1 MITTDTEKEFFE
13 VFGIKPVWYNCDYYK
28 IYKEYC
34 YKKDEECKN
43 CKLDVN
49 FRAQYPTITPEKLLY
64 LTAIASNYFEHIY
77 FGESFEQIKSTVLP
91 VLINNHALEWL
102 KEKVQKIFEE

>member
-13 VFGIKPVWYNCDYYK
+13 AFEIKPVWYNCDYYK

-49 FRAQYPTITPEKLLY
+49 FRAQYPSITTEKLLY
-64 LTAIASNYFEHIY
+64 LVILVCKYFEDAY
-77 FGESFEQIKSTVLP
+77 FGESLDEVKDKALSQ
-91 VLINNHALEWL
+91 LISISSVQWV
-102 KEKVQKIFEE
+102 KEKVQKIFEG